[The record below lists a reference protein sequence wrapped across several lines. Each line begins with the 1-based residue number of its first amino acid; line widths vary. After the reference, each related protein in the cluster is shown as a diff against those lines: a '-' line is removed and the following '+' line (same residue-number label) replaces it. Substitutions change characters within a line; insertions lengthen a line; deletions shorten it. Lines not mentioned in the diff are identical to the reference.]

1 MKAPLRKT
9 LALLWFAL
17 PLQPL
22 LAQADLAPDSQ
33 VIAQV
38 GELQISVAD
47 FRMALNSARRERYYH
62 AAPPES
68 ERTAFENEILE
79 DLIERAL
86 LLQEARRR
94 ELVADEQAIAR
105 SMEKYRAQ
113 YGDQIAGVEPAAF
126 YGAIEKRLREDD
138 LIAQLRQ
145 QLQQVG
151 EPTEEQVHEFYTANP
166 DKFTQPEQLRL
177 SLILLAVDPAA
188 PAQAW
193 EAARLEAEQLVEE
206 ISAGADFEELARLN
220 SADLSASNGG
230 DMGLVHVGR
239 LSGDIQSA
247 VEKMRPG
254 QVSEPVTVLEGMA
267 IFRLDERHP
276 PSLSAY
282 EVARDRAA
290 DLWRRDAVA
299 AAWDSAIGI
308 LREQASISIN
318 QPLLSSLRGEG
329 G

>member
-151 EPTEEQVHEFYTANP
+151 EPTEKQVHEFYTANP

-188 PAQAW
+188 Q
-193 EAARLEAEQLVEE
+193 
-206 ISAGADFEELARLN
+206 
-220 SADLSASNGG
+220 
-230 DMGLVHVGR
+230 GR
-239 LSGDIQSA
+239 G
-247 VEKMRPG
+247 P
-254 QVSEPVTVLEGMA
+254 TVKGHA
-267 IFRLDERHP
+267 I
-276 PSLSAY
+276 
-282 EVARDRAA
+282 
-290 DLWRRDAVA
+290 
-299 AAWDSAIGI
+299 
-308 LREQASISIN
+308 
-318 QPLLSSLRGEG
+318 
-329 G
+329 